1 MRRIKT
7 IAPICSPPENR
18 PGQHGCTLPSTEVQS
33 ESTGVHGSPFVVPLA
48 RPQDSVLHLVVGG
61 RVPNIV
67 YVRRAVAGSRA
78 VVIAALRTMGDERF

>member
-1 MRRIKT
+1 MT
-7 IAPICSPPENR
+7 ITPTCSPPENR

-33 ESTGVHGSPFVVPLA
+33 DLKSTGVHGSPFVVPLA

-67 YVRRAVAGSRA
+67 YVRCAVAGSRA
-78 VVIAALRTMGDERF
+78 VTIAALRTMGDESF

>member
-1 MRRIKT
+1 MT
-7 IAPICSPPENR
+7 ITPTCSPPENR

-33 ESTGVHGSPFVVPLA
+33 ESTEVHGSPFVVPLA
-48 RPQDSVLHLVVGG
+48 RPQLEDSVLHLIVGG

-67 YVRRAVAGSRA
+67 YVRYAVAGSRA

>member
-1 MRRIKT
+1 MRGV
-7 IAPICSPPENR
+7 APHDDNTDLQPPKK
-18 PGQHGCTLPSTEVQS
+18 LPSTEVQS

-48 RPQDSVLHLVVGG
+48 RPQDSVLHLIVGG